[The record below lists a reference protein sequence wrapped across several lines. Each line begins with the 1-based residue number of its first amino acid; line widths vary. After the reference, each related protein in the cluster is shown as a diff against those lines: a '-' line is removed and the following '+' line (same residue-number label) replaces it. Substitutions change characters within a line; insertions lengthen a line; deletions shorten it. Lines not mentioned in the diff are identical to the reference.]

1 MVHPIIQTLK
11 KYLPKAYLAYFT
23 RFLIVSGS
31 KHHQA
36 LLFMLPSVLC
46 ICDALDVWQAKSRAF
61 AIGIALPCYFE

>member
-1 MVHPIIQTLK
+1 MGHPIIQTLK
-11 KYLPKAYLAYFT
+11 KYLPK
-23 RFLIVSGS
+23 
-31 KHHQA
+31 A